1 MTDSWH
7 TTVAAE
13 VGSNYA
19 KRGDCLLERNYRG
32 LYIHVPFCS
41 KRCAYCDFTTRA
53 ISADSP
59 ELDAYRDRLIREIRK
74 ATREGLLGSIQTIY
88 IGGGTPSYFGHS
100 RLVEL
105 AYTISL
111 SINLDDNSEFTIEAN
126 PDSLSGA
133 MVRDL
138 FALGVNRFSL
148 GVQSFVDSEL
158 EWLGRSHDSQQA
170 LDAISLIQERC
181 DNVAIDLICGI
192 PGQSIVSWEQN
203 IKRAIEAGVSHISVY
218 PLTIEEHTPLAGRI
232 ASGEDQSPN
241 EDLQAEMMLSAATL
255 LQSQGFTRY
264 EVASYARPSYE
275 CRHNI
280 SYWTGIP
287 YLGIGEGAAGM
298 RNLHDGRERLLEGTV
313 IERLDPAQSKAE
325 DLMLGMRM
333 SWGVSS
339 HDVCSARDLMP
350 GIDKVFAELLE
361 LDLVRIADGRY
372 QPTQRG
378 WLLGNE
384 LFARIWASVQHDDS
398 PPALK

>member
-59 ELDAYRDRLIREIRK
+59 ELDAYSVDSFDRGDSVN

-170 LDAISLIQERC
+170 LDAICLIQERC

-192 PGQSIVSWEQN
+192 PARASSAGNKISNEPSKPVS
-203 IKRAIEAGVSHISVY
+203 VIS
-218 PLTIEEHTPLAGRI
+218 
-232 ASGEDQSPN
+232 AS
-241 EDLQAEMMLSAATL
+241 TL
-255 LQSQGFTRY
+255 
-264 EVASYARPSYE
+264 
-275 CRHNI
+275 
-280 SYWTGIP
+280 
-287 YLGIGEGAAGM
+287 
-298 RNLHDGRERLLEGTV
+298 
-313 IERLDPAQSKAE
+313 
-325 DLMLGMRM
+325 
-333 SWGVSS
+333 
-339 HDVCSARDLMP
+339 
-350 GIDKVFAELLE
+350 
-361 LDLVRIADGRY
+361 
-372 QPTQRG
+372 
-378 WLLGNE
+378 
-384 LFARIWASVQHDDS
+384 
-398 PPALK
+398 